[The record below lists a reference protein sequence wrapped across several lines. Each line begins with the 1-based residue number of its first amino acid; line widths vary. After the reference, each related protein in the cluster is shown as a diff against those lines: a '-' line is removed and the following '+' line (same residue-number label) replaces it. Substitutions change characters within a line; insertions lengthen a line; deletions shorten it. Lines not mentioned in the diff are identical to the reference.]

1 MSGAEGAEQAIR
13 FVVGAGGEI
22 ELRAR
27 PSIAVVPEFDGPQP
41 INNDRFW
48 WDGGLVERKDGGGVA
63 IHWIERIDLAVT
75 EIPDQQLATQFTEAR
90 RRRERQAPGRVKH
103 APWANSCNRF
113 PERSNVS
120 TMPFPG
126 PATSSC

>member
-1 MSGAEGAEQAIR
+1 MRPCARQR
-13 FVVGAGGEI
+13 PPVGAGGEI

-48 WDGGLVERKDGGGVA
+48 WDSGLVERKDGGGVA

-90 RRRERQAPGRVKH
+90 RRRERQAPGRVNDSPYAKGNF
-103 APWANSCNRF
+103 AFDRVVCGWR
-113 PERSNVS
+113 RGLTVLDLRLKR
-120 TMPFPG
+120 
-126 PATSSC
+126 